1 MDMHTFSDL
10 SGRTALVT
18 GGARGIGL
26 AIAGYLH
33 AHGAHVI
40 LADMNGD
47 DAQAAA
53 SGFGERAEGVALDVT
68 DAVAVEALASRI
80 GDGVDILVN
89 NAGISRA
96 APTSQT
102 TDADWRAVIS
112 VNLDGVFFCCRSF
125 GTRMAQRGKGAI
137 VNIGSMSGQIVI
149 QDTVVTAYNA
159 SKAGVHML
167 SKSLACEWAQSGV
180 RVNAVAPAFIET
192 EMTGTYP
199 PKTAEKWRQLTPMGR
214 YGRPHEVA
222 AAVHF
227 LASDAAGYITGSVLN
242 VDGGY
247 TSW

>member
-1 MDMHTFSDL
+1 MTQTNLYDL
-10 SGRTALVT
+10 SGRCALVT

-26 AIAGYLH
+26 EIARLLQSF
-33 AHGAHVI
+33 GAEVI
-40 LADMNGD
+40 LADVNET
-47 DAQAAA
+47 QAAA
-53 SGFGERAEGVALDVT
+53 AAQDLGPGASGVALDVT
-68 DAVAVEALASRI
+68 DPVAVEALAAQL
-80 GDGVDILVN
+80 GDRVAILVN

-96 APTSQT
+96 APTDQT
-102 TDADWRAVIS
+102 RDEDWRAVVS
-112 VNLDGVFFCCRSF
+112 VNLDGVFWCCRAF
-125 GTRMAQRGKGAI
+125 GTRMAARGRGTI

-159 SKAGVHML
+159 AKAGVHML

-192 EMTGTYP
+192 DMTGTYP
-199 PKTAEKWRQLTPMGR
+199 PKTAQKWRDLTPMGR
-214 YGRPHEVA
+214 YGQPTEVA

-227 LASDAAGYITGSVLN
+227 LASDAASYITGTVLN